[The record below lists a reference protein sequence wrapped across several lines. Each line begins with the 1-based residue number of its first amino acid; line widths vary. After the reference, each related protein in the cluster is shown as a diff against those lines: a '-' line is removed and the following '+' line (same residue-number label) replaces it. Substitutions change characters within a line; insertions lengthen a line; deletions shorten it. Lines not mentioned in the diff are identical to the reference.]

1 MSRDDIAV
9 AQSALTA
16 WPQTIS
22 LDPTWSISDACRRL
36 LHVLDGLSDETAGW
50 RDVASLTRQVLLTKR
65 ATYGGQPRLT
75 VPAGPPWP
83 SSGQWEA
90 VSCTTSPQ
98 ASGGVSVQALNWTP
112 PAASEGGDAAVAL
125 AHEQVLEAYRDAEP
139 SHAQPLHADPFWKAA
154 HDYPTYRGEPQR
166 QAARAAVL
174 NDGGSV
180 LVSLPTGRGKT
191 AIAWSK
197 VLLSTQGVTIVVVP
211 TIVLALDMERRTK
224 EMAKQHRRQLSPHAK
239 YAYVG
244 TLDPD
249 SKKQLRD
256 AVRSGTQ
263 RLLYTSP
270 EAFVS
275 SLAPAVLDCARAG
288 LLQQVVI
295 DEAHLVDQ
303 WGSDF
308 RSEFQTMPGLIRDA
322 YSMAPQGRKPS
333 VLLLSATLA
342 QQSVDLI
349 SRLFRVGDSEVD
361 LVWGSELRTEP
372 TYFLATHVSEESRAD
387 DVMEAISKLPRPLIL
402 YTSKV
407 DDAEAWVARLRCQGL
422 LRVASVTGKTGEVDR
437 RTVMERWRGVT
448 SSGEVTQ
455 TGLDIIVGTS
465 AFGLGLDMPN
475 VRTVVH
481 ACLPETIDRYY
492 QEVGRAG
499 RDGRPSVAYLCSGP
513 GDRHIAERL
522 NSVTMI
528 GDERGWERWQ
538 SLLSTGKRLSGLR
551 YRVRRSSLPTY
562 MTEGYGES
570 ARWNVRTLTLMAQAG
585 IIRFQVPQWNPE
597 PGASE
602 EALEHSRDAFYDEVE
617 DLIEFELVNGRYLS
631 RDGWIQAMGEVRQV
645 VREAQGRAL
654 RSALALIEEEECVG
668 RQIARHYQVSHC
680 GGVLRTLAACR
691 GCPSCRRAPTTS
703 PGIHP
708 LEPSPQLPLPRSMS
722 DPLADWRGDQPSIF
736 IWFEDGADLDPLLVR
751 LAQRQ
756 VRVFAGLEPAEADRL
771 QRAVTQTPIILDDPD
786 APLTLTATYG
796 GPIAFVLRDGRVTA
810 ALWDRMHSG
819 LISYIVGPA
828 TTENPDKTGH
838 LLRDT
843 GDRTIS
849 ADALLRSM

>member
-1 MSRDDIAV
+1 MAA
-9 AQSALTA
+9 AQSALAA
-16 WPQTIS
+16 WPQTMS
-22 LDPTWSISDACRRL
+22 LDPTWTVSDACRRL
-36 LHVLDGLSDETAGW
+36 LHAMVGLSDHSAGW
-50 RDVASLTRQVLLTKR
+50 RDVASLIRQVLLTQR
-65 ATYGGQPRLT
+65 VTYGGQPSLS

-83 SSGQWEA
+83 SSEQWEA
-90 VSCTTSPQ
+90 VSCRTTPL
-98 ASGGVSVQALNWTP
+98 ASGGHSVQALNWAP
-112 PAASEGGDAAVAL
+112 PATSEDSDAAVAL
-125 AHEQVLEAYRDAEP
+125 AREQVLEAYRDAEP
-139 SHAQPLHADPFWKAA
+139 SHSKPLHADPFWKAA

-180 LVSLPTGRGKT
+180 LISLPTGRGKT

-211 TIVLALDMERRTK
+211 TIVLALDMERRTN
-224 EMAKQHRRQLSPHAK
+224 ETAKHLRRQLSPHAK

-244 TLDPD
+244 SLDPD
-249 SKKQLRD
+249 VKKQLRD

-322 YSMAPQGRKPS
+322 YSTAPEDSKPS

-342 QQSVDLI
+342 QQPVDLI
-349 SRLFRVGDSEVD
+349 ASLFRVGGAEVD

-372 TYFLATHVSEESRAD
+372 AYFLATHVDEESRRDA
-387 DVMEAISKLPRPLIL
+387 VLEAISRLPRPLIL

-407 DDAEAWVARLRCQGL
+407 DDADVWAARLRNHGL
-422 LRVASVTGKTGEVDR
+422 LRVGSVTGKTDEVER
-437 RTVMERWRGVT
+437 REVMERWRGVT
-448 SSGEVTQ
+448 SSGEVSETS
-455 TGLDIIVGTS
+455 LDVIVGTS

-475 VRTVVH
+475 VRTVIH

-499 RDGRPSVAYLCSGP
+499 RDGRPSVAYLCCGP
-513 GDRHIAERL
+513 GDRHTAERL

-528 GDERGWERWQ
+528 GNERGWERWQ
-538 SLLSTGKRLSGLR
+538 SLLSTGNRLSGLR
-551 YRVRRSSLPTY
+551 YRVRKSSLPTY

-585 IIRFQVPQWNPE
+585 IIRFQVPTWSPE

-602 EALEHSRDAFYDEVE
+602 DASEQSRDAFYDEVE
-617 DLIEFELVNGRYLS
+617 DLIEFELVNGRCLS
-631 RDGWIQAMGEVRQV
+631 RDGWIQALGEVRQV
-645 VREAQGRAL
+645 VREAQRRAL
-654 RSALALIEEEECVG
+654 RSALALIEEEQCVG
-668 RQIARHYQVSHC
+668 RTIARHYQVSHG

-691 GCPSCRRAPTTS
+691 GCPSCRRAPATS

-708 LEPSPQLPLPRSMS
+708 LEPSPILPLPRTTN
-722 DPLADWRGDQPSIF
+722 DPLAGWRGDKPSIF
-736 IWFEDGADLDPLLVR
+736 IWFENGADLEPLLVR
-751 LAQRQ
+751 LAQRK
-756 VRVFAGLEPAEADRL
+756 VRVFAGVESEVADRL

-786 APLTLTATYG
+786 AALSLTATYQ
-796 GPIAFVLRDGRVTA
+796 GPMAFVLPDGAVNS
-810 ALWDRMHSG
+810 ALRDRMHAG
-819 LISYIVGPA
+819 LTSYIVGPA
-828 TTENPDKTGH
+828 TTENPDKAGH

-843 GDRTIS
+843 GDRSIS